1 MNYIYAMKKL
11 KIILVGVVLI
21 SFSAKSQVKDSVVAK
36 ESYFINEAYLFGKW
50 QSEDDS
56 KWLLVFNKQ
65 KLVEMYDN
73 EALDTMF
80 YKLSTSCDLKDSSSS
95 VSLLQAF
102 LLFGYDNDPVTK
114 CYQILNLSD
123 NTLSCMNNKTGEFF
137 IFKKT
142 YP

>member
-1 MNYIYAMKKL
+1 MKRL
-11 KIILVGVVLI
+11 KVILVGVVLI
-21 SFSAKSQVKDSVVAK
+21 SLSAKSQVKDSVLSK
-36 ESYFINEAYLFGKW
+36 ESYFIKDTLLFGQW

-114 CYQILNLSD
+114 CYQILNLGDS
-123 NTLSCMNNKTGEFF
+123 TLSCMNNKTGEFF
-137 IFKKT
+137 IFKKNHL
-142 YP
+142 

>member
-1 MNYIYAMKKL
+1 MKKL
-11 KIILVGVVLI
+11 KIILVSVVLI
-21 SFSAKSQVKDSVVAK
+21 SFSAKSQVKDSLVSK
-36 ESYFINEAYLFGKW
+36 ELYFINDTLLFGEW
-50 QSEDDS
+50 QSEDDA

-65 KLVEMYDN
+65 NLVELYDN

-80 YKLSTSCDLKDSSSS
+80 YKLSTSCDLKDSSSG

-123 NTLSCMNNKTGEFF
+123 STLSCMNNKTGEFF
-137 IFKKT
+137 IFRKKE
-142 YP
+142 